1 MVLCLLHKGPEG
13 EEINPGVVSTPQGT
27 RGGRRLTLVL
37 CPLHKGPEGE
47 ETNPGIVS
55 TPQGTGGGGD

>member
-1 MVLCLLHKGPEG
+1 M
-13 EEINPGVVSTPQGT
+13 
-27 RGGRRLTLVL
+27 GRRLTLVL

-47 ETNPGIVS
+47 ETNPGVVS